1 MELMNLLATRRT
13 YRRFKQDAIPQ
24 AVVDDIVTALRLS
37 SSGMNRQAVR
47 LLIVEKPAD
56 VAKANSFV
64 KWAGALP
71 PEIGTPKA
79 DEIPTL
85 FVAVLLD
92 TRVAKAADVDMGIAM
107 ANMTLAA
114 WNHGVGSCIM
124 GAINRP
130 ALTEFF
136 ALPEGLQ
143 LHSMIAFGYPS
154 HASSVVEKLP
164 DSPNYYVDDVR
175 DYFVPKHDNSVLATK
190 F

>member
-1 MELMNLLATRRT
+1 MELMNLLTTRRT

-24 AVVDDIVTALRLS
+24 PVIDDIVNALRLS
-37 SSGMNRQAVR
+37 SSGMNRQAAR
-47 LLIVEKPAD
+47 LLIVEKPDD
-56 VAKANSFV
+56 VAKTNSFV

-71 PEIGTPKA
+71 PEIGTPKEN
-79 DEIPTL
+79 EIPTL

-92 TRVAKAADVDMGIAM
+92 TTIAANADVDMGIAM

-136 ALPEGLQ
+136 ALPEGLT
-143 LHSMIAFGYPS
+143 LHSMIAFGYPD
-154 HASSVVEKLP
+154 HASSVVEKHP
-164 DSPNYYVDDVR
+164 DSPNYYVDEQR
-175 DYFVPKHDNSVLATK
+175 DYFVPKHDTETLAKK

>member
-13 YRRFKQDAIPQ
+13 YRRFTQDAVPQ
-24 AVVDDIVTALRLS
+24 AVVDDIIDALRLS
-37 SSGMNRQAVR
+37 SSGMNRQSAR

-71 PEIGTPKA
+71 PEIGTPKS
-79 DEIPTL
+79 DQIPTL

-92 TRVAKAADVDMGIAM
+92 TSIVPNADVDMGIAM

-124 GAINRP
+124 GAIDRA

-136 ALPEGLQ
+136 ALPKGLQ

-154 HASSVVEKLP
+154 HASTVVEKQP
-164 DSPNYYVDDVR
+164 DSPNYYVDDAR
-175 DYFVPKHDNSVLATK
+175 DYFVPKHGADVLASK